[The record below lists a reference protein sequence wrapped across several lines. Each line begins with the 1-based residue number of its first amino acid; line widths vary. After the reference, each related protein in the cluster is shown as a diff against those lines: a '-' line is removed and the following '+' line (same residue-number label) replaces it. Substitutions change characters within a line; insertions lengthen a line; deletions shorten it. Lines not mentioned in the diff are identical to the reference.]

1 VISERIVNTM
11 KGLAM
16 IEKGVV
22 DWIEKD
28 YPLCGDIDAIV
39 RPIAISP
46 CSSDVHNVEMGYIS
60 PMYSMG

>member
-1 VISERIVNTM
+1 M